1 MKTKIT
7 NIGNSKGIIIPK
19 TIIEQCGFKEQV
31 SLEVKDKCLVI
42 SPANNPPRQG
52 WTEAIIAAGDSEL
65 SNELL
70 MGDYLDHSWDKE
82 EWTW

>member
-19 TIIEQCGFKEQV
+19 AIIEQCGLKERV
-31 SLEVKDKCLVI
+31 SLEVKDNCLVI
-42 SPANNPPRQG
+42 SPANNHPRQG
-52 WTEAIIAAGDSEL
+52 WSEAIIAAGG
-65 SNELL
+65 SNNDELL
-70 MGDYLDHSWDKE
+70 MDDYLDHSWDEE